1 MANDNQK
8 LQVLDVHGLDLFTGK
23 LKDGT
28 LVVGKANSVDAANI
42 NGTIPLNKLPAGA
55 LERIIIVATDD
66 ARLALTTADVQNG
79 DSVKVTETG
88 LMFAVKDDT
97 KLGTE
102 DAAEAFTEYVVGTAA
117 KAALADAV
125 PWSGI
130 TDKPA
135 MFTPEAHAHTAA
147 ECGIEAIPDA
157 TIEAIIS
164 GTYNPNE

>member
-1 MANDNQK
+1 MATINNIE
-8 LQVLDVHGLDLFTGK
+8 VLDIAGLNLLVAR

-28 LVVGKANSVDAANI
+28 LVVGKAGSVDAADI
-42 NGTIPLNKLPAGA
+42 NGNIPLNKLPAAA

-66 ARLALTTADVQNG
+66 ARLALTSADVQNG

-88 LMFAVKDDT
+88 LMFAVVDET

-102 DAAEAFTEYVVGTAA
+102 NAAEAFTEYVVGTAA

-135 MFTPEAHAHTAA
+135 TFPAEAHTHTPA
-147 ECGIEAIPDA
+147 ECGVSAIPDEV
-157 TIEAIIS
+157 IETIIS
-164 GTYNPNE
+164 GTYNPDE

>member
-1 MANDNQK
+1 MAEETQK
-8 LQVLDVHGLDLFTGK
+8 LQVLDAHGLQLLVTK

-28 LVVGKANSVDAANI
+28 LIVGKANSIDAANI
-42 NGTIPLNKLPAGA
+42 NGTIPLNKIPAAA
-55 LERIIIVATDD
+55 LERIIIVADD
-66 ARLALTTADVQNG
+66 EARLALTAEQVQNG
-79 DSVKVTETG
+79 DSVKVTATG
-88 LMFAVKDDT
+88 LMFAVVDDT

-102 DAAEAFTEYVVGTAA
+102 DAFTEYVVGVAA

-135 MFTPEAHAHTAA
+135 TFPVESHVHTPAEA
-147 ECGIEAIPDA
+147 GVEAIPDA

-164 GTYNPNE
+164 GTWNPND

>member
-1 MANDNQK
+1 MATINNIE
-8 LQVLDVHGLDLFTGK
+8 VLDIAGLNLLVTR

-28 LVVGKANSVDAANI
+28 LVVGKAGSVDAADI
-42 NGTIPLNKLPAGA
+42 NGNIPLNKLPAGA
-55 LERIIIVATDD
+55 LERIFIVATDN
-66 ARLALTTADVQNG
+66 ARLALTSADVQNG

-88 LMFAVKDDT
+88 LMYAVVDET

-102 DAAEAFTEYVVGTAA
+102 DAAEAFTEYVVGTVA

-130 TDKPA
+130 TGKPA
-135 MFTPEAHAHTAA
+135 FFPTEVHTHTPA
-147 ECGIEAIPDA
+147 ECGIEAIPEE
-157 TIEAIIS
+157 TIESIIS